1 MKRIWW
7 PNQQRTEGQSLVE
20 MSFVLPFLLIL
31 FFGIIDL
38 GYFIYCYGAVHQ
50 AVRRGS
56 TSAAVFPPY
65 SSQLKGGTV
74 GGETDPDWYNYD
86 GDRCV
91 QQVINAVQ
99 KGAVLVDYSDIAKN
113 RAKFGIAYRRS
124 PEAKPETMKPEIRDI
139 GHTVEVR
146 MTYTVEP
153 LTPLMSL
160 IPVFGKHGITIEASS
175 MRTIISLGHN
185 KPPGEESDVGE
196 LVICKK

>member
-7 PNQQRTEGQSLVE
+7 RNQQRTEGQSLVE

-65 SSQLKGGTV
+65 ASQFEDGTFKT
-74 GGETDPDWYNYD
+74 EDL
-86 GDRCV
+86 CV
-91 QQVINAVQ
+91 QQVINTIQ
-99 KGAVLVDYSDIAKN
+99 KGAVLVDYSDIATN
-113 RAKFGIAYRRS
+113 RSKFGLAYRDS
-124 PEAKPETMKPEIRDI
+124 PSPAAEKDNKKYRDI
-139 GHTVEVR
+139 GHTVEVT
-146 MTYTVEP
+146 MSYTVEP

-160 IPVFGKHGITIEASS
+160 IPVFGKHGITIQASS
-175 MRTIISLGHN
+175 MRTIISLGN
-185 KPPGEESDVGE
+185 KEPPDGVSGT
-196 LVICKK
+196 LIICKEE

>member
-7 PNQQRTEGQSLVE
+7 RNQQRTEGQSLVE

-65 SSQLKGGTV
+65 ASQFEDGSFD
-74 GGETDPDWYNYD
+74 TDDP
-86 GDRCV
+86 CV
-91 QQVINAVQ
+91 QQVINTIQ
-99 KGAVLVDYSDIAKN
+99 KGAVLVDYSDIATN
-113 RAKFGIAYRRS
+113 RSKFGLAYRSS
-124 PEAKPETMKPEIRDI
+124 PAPNPKPAPDGKTDNEYYRDI
-139 GHTVEVR
+139 GYTVEVT
-146 MTYTVEP
+146 MSYTVDP

-160 IPVFGKHGITIEASS
+160 IPVFGKHGITIQASS
-175 MRTIISLGHN
+175 MRTIISLGN
-185 KPPGEESDVGE
+185 KKPPNSGSGTGSGT
-196 LVICKK
+196 LIICKE

>member
-7 PNQQRTEGQSLVE
+7 RNQQRTEGQSLVE

-65 SSQLKGGTV
+65 SSQLEGGTV
-74 GGETDPDWYNYD
+74 GGSTESSWYNYD
-86 GDRCV
+86 HDPCV
-91 QQVINAVQ
+91 QQVIKTVQ
-99 KGAVLVDYSDIAKN
+99 KGAVLVDYGDIATN
-113 RAKFGIAYRRS
+113 RAKFGIAYRDS
-124 PEAKPETMKPEIRDI
+124 PAPNPEKDNDKYRDI
-139 GHTVEVR
+139 GYTVEVT
-146 MTYTVEP
+146 MSYTVEP

-185 KPPGEESDVGE
+185 EPPGETGD
-196 LVICKK
+196 LVICKE